1 MKSHRLMAL
10 LLAGFLALP
19 FCPKTAGFTLTYAVA
34 NDISADGCDGSMESD
49 SSSLG
54 DFSASVS
61 AYCSVASSSAR
72 AAQSISYYQNVFMG
86 EGSLKIL
93 GPDTTLIA
101 SAETSVEYFIH
112 VDGQATYLF
121 EYNIES
127 KGDASGAVGFN
138 GDEILD
144 NGNGTFGGTLVPGVT
159 YMLHAGN
166 APSEGQSAGSGTWRF
181 VLSVT
186 PTNVPPRFTEVQKA
200 AFRAAWLAESEIS
213 TKLFLEA
220 EKATTPAQRTALE
233 SAARSEEISSY
244 VLYSD
249 YLDPLD
255 TNYTVLAQEAMP
267 ELIPLAVGGGITQ
280 MEADDYNLWLTNLAQ
295 TAACDTALD
304 ASLDRAQGAASV
316 SNSFWETAQ
325 MNAAVQFEAQLAGL
339 LDQEPILRSDLV
351 AQFETNGFTAIT
363 VSTNDALNL
372 QIEISSNGLP
382 SELLDELTALG
393 TDAQTITN
401 IEFALLTAD
410 PTNMAG
416 SFPQSLTDTNLDS
429 AARSLAANLRDAS
442 LTMINAAFLPTGQFR
457 FDLPTEP
464 GYGYTIGSSQNLADP
479 ASWTTIVSNIATS
492 TLLSFTNAPPSGA
505 PAIFYRASHN

>member
-1 MKSHRLMAL
+1 
-10 LLAGFLALP
+10 
-19 FCPKTAGFTLTYAVA
+19 
-34 NDISADGCDGSMESD
+34 
-49 SSSLG
+49 
-54 DFSASVS
+54 
-61 AYCSVASSSAR
+61 
-72 AAQSISYYQNVFMG
+72 
-86 EGSLKIL
+86 
-93 GPDTTLIA
+93 
-101 SAETSVEYFIH
+101 
-112 VDGQATYLF
+112 
-121 EYNIES
+121 
-127 KGDASGAVGFN
+127 
-138 GDEILD
+138 
-144 NGNGTFGGTLVPGVT
+144 
-159 YMLHAGN
+159 
-166 APSEGQSAGSGTWRF
+166 
-181 VLSVT
+181 
-186 PTNVPPRFTEVQKA
+186 
-200 AFRAAWLAESEIS
+200 
-213 TKLFLEA
+213 
-220 EKATTPAQRTALE
+220 
-233 SAARSEEISSY
+233 
-244 VLYSD
+244 
-249 YLDPLD
+249 
-255 TNYTVLAQEAMP
+255 
-267 ELIPLAVGGGITQ
+267 
-280 MEADDYNLWLTNLAQ
+280 
-295 TAACDTALD
+295 
-304 ASLDRAQGAASV
+304 
-316 SNSFWETAQ
+316 

-339 LDQEPILRSDLV
+339 LDQEPILRSNLV